1 MTTETNLSNIV
12 KIISKHTRV
21 KEELID
27 LNSSTETI
35 DRWDSLAHI
44 NIIVDIEKKFNIKI
58 KTTKVS
64 ELNSVNS
71 IIQFLK

>member
-1 MTTETNLSNIV
+1 MIDDTNLNTIV

-21 KEELID
+21 SEEMIN
-27 LNSSTETI
+27 LNTSTETL
-35 DRWDSLAHI
+35 DRWDSLSHI

-64 ELNSVNS
+64 ELNSVQS
-71 IIQFLK
+71 IIKFLK

>member
-1 MTTETNLSNIV
+1 MTNEINLNIIA

-21 KEELID
+21 KEELIN